1 MANTYTQLHIQLV
14 FALKGRDNL
23 IPQKHKE
30 ELHKYIT
37 GIVQSRGNKML
48 AINAMPDHIH
58 IFLGLNPA
66 NSISDL
72 VRDIK
77 TNSSTFIT
85 QQKLTQHKFNWQE
98 GYGAFSYAHSQ
109 VDAVIQYVLNQE
121 QHHKKQTFKEE
132 YLQFLNKFEIEY
144 DEKYLFDWIE

>member
-1 MANTYTQLHIQLV
+1 
-14 FALKGRDNL
+14 
-23 IPQKHKE
+23 
-30 ELHKYIT
+30 
-37 GIVQSRGNKML
+37 
-48 AINAMPDHIH
+48 MPDHIH
-58 IFLGLNPA
+58 VFLGLNPA

-98 GYGAFSYAHSQ
+98 GYGAFSYAQSQ

-121 QHHKKQTFKEE
+121 QHHKK
-132 YLQFLNKFEIEY
+132 
-144 DEKYLFDWIE
+144 

>member
-14 FALKGRDNL
+14 FAVKGRENL

-37 GIVQSRGNKML
+37 GIVQSRVNKML

-85 QQKLTQHKFNWQE
+85 QQKLTPHKFNWQE
-98 GYGAFSYAHSQ
+98 GYGAFSYAQSQ